1 MTADQIIHEIKIL
14 SPEEQARVIRF
25 AYRLDAERQLTDKEL
40 AALAGRMV
48 TSTDSA
54 EAAMLREAIVRG
66 FYGEA
71 FLQRATL
78 RSLSD
83 SSVCR
88 SKDAMNS
95 VPLVRTP

>member
-71 FLQRATL
+71 FF
-78 RSLSD
+78 SEPH
-83 SSVCR
+83 C
-88 SKDAMNS
+88 
-95 VPLVRTP
+95 VP